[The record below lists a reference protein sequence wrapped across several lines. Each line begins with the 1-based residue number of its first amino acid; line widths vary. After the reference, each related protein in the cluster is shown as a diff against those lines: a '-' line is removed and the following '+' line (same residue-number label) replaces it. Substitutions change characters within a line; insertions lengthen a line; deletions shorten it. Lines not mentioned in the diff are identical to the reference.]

1 MENSELEAM
10 LGDSEEKK
18 FNEWANQEIPF
29 FEKLTSEEKEQLR
42 DSYEKTEKSKEIW
55 DRTMTAGMNHF
66 GNGIDYSNDIDKS
79 AAQWDQA
86 KHNLEVT
93 IGKLS
98 EKHGKSK

>member
-42 DSYEKTEKSKEIW
+42 DSY
-55 DRTMTAGMNHF
+55 
-66 GNGIDYSNDIDKS
+66 DYSNDIDKS
-79 AAQWDQA
+79 AARWDQA